1 MRGWKRWIW
10 TGWLVGMIALQVDA
24 QCRIDTLIEIETTD
38 TVVWEIEVRGV
49 LRNDLSLPDQ
59 GLCAVELA
67 FEHEYVGDLLVWLTS
82 PAGQTVQL
90 LGPEVMSG
98 VTFFQE
104 WDVCFVRDVDN
115 AVPDPGFSARWSNN
129 QNWGVGGGKVYTG
142 SYYPFGGKL
151 EDFNTGPVNGVWTLR
166 IEDRQRFY
174 EGAIKGVRLVF
185 CDDVGAACNPC
196 SPPAILPVGTRLVV
210 YCYTGDSVV
219 LRPEFTPFANDT
231 LYKYYNDTFILIDNG
246 KIVELG
252 REFKFLPRRD
262 GIYTIC
268 GMTYYRPHRKYIPD
282 TGLTWTEF
290 VSEFVDS
297 NKACGYLGTKCKHYV
312 WMGAI
317 DDTIVDAFCRGEE
330 YRWRDTVLTQ
340 PGIYR
345 RAFKSRWGCDS
356 TVTLILRE
364 VDMQLKAHPVDTLD
378 CATPEVPVTV
388 SLQIDSTDPRITTR
402 WQWNARTGRIQ
413 RIEDD
418 SIAHVDRGGVVVARV
433 EYGQCVD
440 SIAIEVVEDTS
451 VLRLSISDPPAIDCN
466 NPLSCFFLSTSHR
479 FRSLHLYKGGLKGTV
494 YSSDSMQA
502 RVCLF
507 EAGQYTV
514 VAEDIRGCVAQRVI
528 EVRVDTTVPNPVI
541 EWEALECGRDS
552 TALVLKNPEDYVDF
566 TWTTIFLEEL
576 SKDTVL
582 VVHEEGTY
590 VLTVKAAN
598 GCTVDAVVT
607 ISDNRKSYDPHFIL
621 DTLTCAQQS
630 FRLQHSLDPGGGSFW
645 WTAPDGTMTR
655 AIYPLIEQPG
665 KWQLHFEDTLG
676 CTLDT
681 VFEVPIDT
689 ALPRLKFI
697 GAFLSCSKPSV
708 HVSIEGDTTGLRF
721 QWTGPDSFYSEEATP
736 ELTKTGKYK
745 VVYSAP
751 NGCMRTEW
759 LWIGGD
765 INFPQLVI
773 EPDTPA
779 LDCRSDSVLLQ
790 AAVTNRQ
797 DVEIYWLSAS
807 GWIRSTSVWADQPGW
822 YIARV
827 ITSDSCQVIDS
838 VYVQVDTTAPQP
850 RIKQGGPIDCRN
862 PVSAWSVAPDCCV
875 DSVYWY
881 LNGRLLSTSSSV
893 EVQEGGQ
900 LELVVV
906 GRNGCT
912 SVFRYEIEADLTKP
926 AFSLQAEDISC
937 SNPTATLHWSGDS
950 SEWARWYW
958 SDADGHQL
966 GQDSVTV
973 DDGGVYYFTVHD
985 RNGCIHTDSVEVRI
999 DTMPPII
1006 TLAADTLTCARPV
1019 GYVVATGDYDTGYWN
1034 VANDFIPNDSLQ
1046 VSVPG
1051 RYTFVAE
1058 RTNGCR
1064 DSAFVEVKVDTT
1076 KPEWRIVSLQS
1087 LDCGVDTGFIHIQVD
1102 TQYIAVRWESLDG
1115 GKLNSTEHTRVFT
1128 TDAGRYLLVLLNRR
1142 NGCVASDT
1150 LAIED
1155 NREQIEV
1162 DEVAI
1167 VQPSCSGPDAGV
1179 VRVALPDTVVGRYRY
1194 FINGSPSTHPEW
1206 DGLEPGS
1213 YRIAIET
1220 PRGCRWDTLIRIE
1233 ALPTVEV
1240 RIVGDS
1246 VVNEGDSLLL
1256 MADVRIGGTDSI
1268 DRYAWSPSE
1277 WMGCD
1282 TCARTFVGVTESG
1295 WVRLIVYTQSGCRG
1309 VDSLWVRLKKV
1320 LRYFIP
1326 NAFSP
1331 NGDGWNDTWNIYVD
1345 ARAIEL
1351 VEIDIY
1357 TRWGE
1362 HILHKTV
1369 EVQQTNEI
1377 FLWDGQMKD
1386 RPAPPGVYVGRI
1398 KLRERDGKVHL
1409 FVQSVTLLR

>member
-10 TGWLVGMIALQVDA
+10 TGWLVGVIALQVDA

-67 FEHEYVGDLLVWLTS
+67 FEHEYVGDLLIWLTS

-104 WDVCFVRDVDN
+104 WDVRFVRNVDN
-115 AVPDPGFSARWSNN
+115 AMPDPGFSARWSNN

-142 SYYPFGGKL
+142 SYYPFQGKL

-166 IEDRQRFY
+166 IEDRTRFY
-174 EGAIKGVRLVF
+174 KGAIKGVRLVF
-185 CDDVGAACNPC
+185 CDDVGSACNPC
-196 SPPAILPVGTRLVV
+196 SPPVISPVGIRLVV
-210 YCYTGDSVV
+210 HCYTGDSVV
-219 LRPEFTPFANDT
+219 LRPEYTPFANDT

-246 KIVELG
+246 KIVALD

-290 VSEFVDS
+290 VGEFVDS
-297 NKACGYLGTKCKHYV
+297 NKACGFFTTKCKHYV

-317 DDTIVDAFCRGEE
+317 DDTIVDAICRGEE
-330 YRWRDTVLTQ
+330 YRWGDTILTR

-345 RAFKSRWGCDS
+345 RLFNSRWGCDS

-364 VDMQLKAHPVDTLD
+364 VDMQLEARPVDTLD
-378 CATPEVPVTV
+378 CATPEVPVIV

-402 WQWNARTGRIQ
+402 WQWSTQTGHIQ

-440 SIAIEVVEDTS
+440 SIAVEVVEDTS
-451 VLRLSISDPPAIDCN
+451 VLRLSIADPPAIDCN

-479 FRSLHLYKGGLKGTV
+479 FRSLHLYKGGVKGTV

-528 EVRVDTTVPNPVI
+528 EIRVDTTVPNPEI
-541 EWEALECGRDS
+541 GWEALECGRDS

-566 TWTTIFLEEL
+566 TWKDIFLEEL

-582 VVHEEGTY
+582 VVREAGTY

-607 ISDNRKSYDPHFIL
+607 ISDNRKSYDPHFII
-621 DTLTCAQQS
+621 DTLTCAQRS

-645 WTAPDGTMTR
+645 WTAPDGTTTR

-697 GAFLSCSKPSV
+697 GAFLSCNKPSV

-736 ELTKTGKYK
+736 ELTQTGNYK

-765 INFPQLVI
+765 SNFPHLEI

-779 LDCRSDSVLLQ
+779 LNCRNDSVLLQ
-790 AAVTNRQ
+790 AVVTNRQ
-797 DVEIYWLSAS
+797 DVEIYWLSDM
-807 GWIRSTSVWADQPGW
+807 GWNRRNSLWVDRPGW

-850 RIKQGGPIDCRN
+850 RIQQGGAIDCRN
-862 PVSAWSVAPDCCV
+862 PVSVWSVAPDCCV

-893 EVQEGGQ
+893 ELKEGGQ

-912 SVFRYEIEADLTKP
+912 SVFRYEIEADLAKP
-926 AFSLQAEDISC
+926 TFHLQAEDISC
-937 SNPTATLHWSGDS
+937 RNPTATLRWSGDS
-950 SEWARWYW
+950 TEWTRWFW
-958 SDADGHQL
+958 ATANGIEI
-966 GQDSVTV
+966 GMDSVTV
-973 DDGGVYYFTVHD
+973 RDGGWYYFTALGQ
-985 RNGCIHTDSVEVRI
+985 NGCERTDSIYVRV
-999 DTMPPII
+999 DTTPPVIV
-1006 TLAADTLTCARPV
+1006 LVGDTLTCLRPLGHV
-1019 GYVVATGDYDTGYWN
+1019 IATGTFNTGYWK
-1034 VANDFIPNDSLQ
+1034 VANDFIPKDSIQ
-1046 VSVPG
+1046 VTMPG
-1051 RYTFVAE
+1051 RYIFVAE
-1058 RTNGCR
+1058 GANGCR
-1064 DSAFVEVKVDTT
+1064 DSAAVEVKVDTA
-1076 KPEWRIVSLQS
+1076 KPKWQLVSFQP
-1087 LDCGVDTGFIHIQVD
+1087 LDCASDTAFILIQVD
-1102 TQYIAVRWESLDG
+1102 THEVDVSWESLDG
-1115 GKLNSTEHTRVFT
+1115 GKLDVEQTSYIQT
-1128 TDAGRYLLVLLNRR
+1128 TDAGRYVVRLVHRR
-1142 NGCVASDT
+1142 NGCVVTDT
-1150 LAIED
+1150 FEVKD
-1155 NREQIEV
+1155 HRERVDI
-1162 DEVAI
+1162 DEVTV
-1167 VQPSCSGPDAGV
+1167 VQPLCEGSRGGSV
-1179 VRVALPDTVVGRYRY
+1179 VVMLADSMRQYHY
-1194 FINGSPSTHPEW
+1194 FINGNKSPRAQWYDLP
-1206 DGLEPGS
+1206 PGD
-1213 YRIAIET
+1213 YRIVVQT
-1220 PRGCRWDTLIRIE
+1220 PGGCQWDTVIHIDP
-1233 ALPTVEV
+1233 LPTVEV
-1240 RIVGDS
+1240 QIVGDT
-1246 VVNEGDSLLL
+1246 VVHEGDSLLL
-1256 MADVRIGGTDSI
+1256 MAEVRIEGMDSV
-1268 DRYAWSPSE
+1268 DRYAWSPSD

-1282 TCARTFVGVTESG
+1282 TCAHTLVGVTESG

-1309 VDSLWVRLKKV
+1309 VDSLWIRLKKV

-1331 NGDGWNDTWNIYVD
+1331 NGDGWNDSWNIYVD
-1345 ARAIEL
+1345 AKAIEL
-1351 VEIDIY
+1351 VEVDIF

-1362 HILHKTV
+1362 HIFHKTV
-1369 EVQQTNEI
+1369 EVPQTNEI
-1377 FLWDGQMKD
+1377 FLWDGQIKD

-1398 KLRERDGKVHL
+1398 KLRERDRKEHL